1 MSHWLD
7 GMPDQATA
15 WLSLDKNDDDL
26 VSFLTYFVTA
36 IQTMFP
42 QFLRETAALLS
53 LTEDTPQ
60 RVLLATLINELNS
73 IEEAYLLVLDDYHTL
88 QAADIQQVMVE
99 LLAHVPENKHLA

>member
-1 MSHWLD
+1 
-7 GMPDQATA
+7 MPDQATA

-99 LLAHVPENKHLA
+99 LLAHVPENRHLA